1 MMNKQENSE
10 DRIFSSAAKDIE
22 IAREKEAYTQQT
34 ESASFRLAF
43 DDLDFISR
51 DDMRPVRM
59 MLELSK
65 PEAILSEH
73 EINASVVFFGSART
87 LSPEDAAKQLDTANV
102 LVAQNEGDN
111 DAHLKLQKAQ
121 SDTQKANWYQHA
133 SDLAKLITR
142 DSMRGDIRTLHIITG
157 GGPGIMEAAN
167 RGASEAGGKSV
178 GLNIVLPKEQ
188 KPNSYITPELCFR
201 FHYFAMRKLHFLLRS
216 KAIVIFPGG
225 YGTLDELFEVL
236 TLVQTGT
243 IKPIPII
250 LFDKQYWNRLINWDF
265 LVEQGMINQQALS
278 LFQFADDIQNAYT
291 MIQRAMANDKNSS
304 LSPKNQ
310 F

>member
-1 MMNKQENSE
+1 MTNTKKNSK
-10 DRIFSSAAKDIE
+10 DRIFSSAAQDIE
-22 IAREKEAYTQQT
+22 LAREKEVYSQQT
-34 ESASFRLAF
+34 ESASYRLAF
-43 DDLDFISR
+43 DDLEFISR
-51 DDMRPVRM
+51 DDMRPVRL

-65 PEAILSEH
+65 PEAILGEH
-73 EINASVVFFGSART
+73 NIDASVVIFGSART
-87 LSPEDAAKQLDTANV
+87 LSPESAAEQLSAAKSLVTKSGESDEALMRLQQAQLKVQQSIRYQQAN
-102 LVAQNEGDN
+102 Q
-111 DAHLKLQKAQ
+111 
-121 SDTQKANWYQHA
+121 
-133 SDLAKLITR
+133 LAKLITK
-142 DSMRGDIRTLHIITG
+142 DSMQGEIRTLHIVTG

-167 RGASEAGGKSV
+167 RGASEVGGKSV

-243 IKPIPII
+243 IKAIPII
-250 LFDKQYWNRLINWDF
+250 LFDKDYWCELINWDF

-278 LFQFADDIQNAYT
+278 LFQYADNIQNAYAI
-291 MIQRAMANDKNSS
+291 IQQAINSDEI
-304 LSPKNQ
+304 Q
-310 F
+310 A

>member
-1 MMNKQENSE
+1 MMNKKENNE
-10 DRIFSSAAKDIE
+10 DRIFSSAAQDIE
-22 IAREKEAYTQQT
+22 ITREKEAYTQQT

-43 DDLDFISR
+43 DDLEFISR

-73 EINASVVFFGSART
+73 EIDASVVFFGSART
-87 LSPEDAAKQLDTANV
+87 LSPEDAAAQLDAANM
-102 LVAQNEGDN
+102 LLAQKDGDN
-111 DAHLKLQKAQ
+111 NAQLKLQQAQ
-121 SDTQKANWYQHA
+121 RDVQRASWYQQA
-133 SDLAKLITR
+133 SELAKLITK
-142 DSMRGDIRTLHIITG
+142 DSIHGDIRTLHIVTG

-250 LFDKQYWNRLINWDF
+250 LFDKRYWNQLINWDF
-265 LVEQGMINQQALS
+265 LVEQGMINEQALS
-278 LFQFADDIQNAYT
+278 LFQYADNVQSAYT
-291 MIQRAMANDKNSS
+291 MIQHAMAKDKNSS
-304 LSPKNQ
+304 ISA
-310 F
+310 